1 MKKVD
6 TKITFQV
13 TVLDLYE
20 NEKYFQMIME
30 KHGSGMDLFEFIE
43 RWPKLD
49 EPLAC
54 YIFKQVNY
62 VLSNS
67 AFFLKYYNSID
78 VIFILFETDWTGS

>member
-1 MKKVD
+1 MYLY
-6 TKITFQV
+6 FQV

-54 YIFKQVNY
+54 YIFKQVCIHLIY
-62 VLSNS
+62 V
-67 AFFLKYYNSID
+67 YYI
-78 VIFILFETDWTGS
+78 